1 MIFRDHYVC
10 NKVVMMPPEVCVQ
23 SQSMPDIFHS
33 YHKEFC
39 WFVFILYLLGCNQG
53 IFIFMEI
60 NESIGISPYN
70 TSSHRLPASFLAR
83 MIQQKPVNLI
93 QKCQALTYSI
103 SVSEL
108 SWVYLF
114 SGIIQISHHFSIH
127 P

>member
-39 WFVFILYLLGCNQG
+39 RFVFILYLLGCNQG

-60 NESIGISPYN
+60 NESIAISP
-70 TSSHRLPASFLAR
+70 TTLSTTDFLPLLAR